1 MEPSDE
7 ALCQLVAKRDVAA
20 FELLVE
26 RYQGR
31 AYRLAWSIVRDP
43 EDARDLSQEA
53 FIRLHESAGSFG
65 GRSKFSTWFYRIVV
79 NLCLDHKR
87 KRRWWKP
94 WAGDAADDQGESFL
108 ERQPAPVTDP
118 VDELGRE
125 QTMKDLWAAV
135 DRLAPRQRAA
145 VVLQVQEELAT
156 YEIAEVL
163 KCSEA
168 TVRVHLH
175 RAMNALKKTMKNK
188 EKR

>member
-7 ALCQLVAKRDVAA
+7 TLCERVAKRDEAA
-20 FELLVE
+20 FDLLVA
-26 RYQGR
+26 RYQTR
-31 AYRLAWSIVRDP
+31 AYRLAWSMLRNA

-53 FIRLHESAGSFG
+53 FIRLYESAGSFG
-65 GRSKFSTWFYRIVV
+65 GRSKFSTWFYRILV

-87 KRRWWKP
+87 KHRWWRL
-94 WAGDAADDQGESFL
+94 WTSDDGDERSDSLL

-118 VDELGRE
+118 VDKLSHER
-125 QTMKDLWAAV
+125 TMKDLSAAV

-145 VVLQVQEELAT
+145 VLLRVQEDMAT
-156 YEIAEVL
+156 YDIAKVL

-175 RAMNALKKTMKNK
+175 RALATLKKTM